1 MRRFILLVACV
12 FISFVSFAQAIDSIA
27 MQQLL
32 VVGNLQGFH
41 IQAPE
46 MNEKTN
52 QEIVDLFIDNFDSRG
67 LFVFQSDEEFL
78 RKQVNANSSNDGYSA
93 LLTESYALFKKRLKQ
108 IDSIVTVLEAKPFVY
123 SDKDTITFLSK
134 TSAPFVCKDLN
145 DLRRRIEKR
154 LKYDC
159 LNIIIK
165 PTKENEDVLKLTQA
179 ELQVKQADAAKKVF
193 LRFRRYLKNFSDDN
207 RIKHHIGDCLSN
219 AITLRFD
226 PHSSYFNNYEK
237 ESWDSGLSTEEFSFG
252 FYADENEQGAI
263 IVSDLVPGG
272 PAWKSNEIHEGDVIL
287 GFQFEKQAYVDLTN
301 SEVNDFYVL
310 FYKTSSRDVEIT
322 IRRKDNQIKKVK
334 LQKAKLQSQ
343 ENVMN
348 SYVIN
353 VEGKKF
359 GYIPIP
365 AFYSDF
371 ESDGNLGCAND
382 VAKEIVKLKLDSIQ
396 GLILDLRYN
405 GGGSM
410 REAIGLAG
418 IFIDEGPMAVYKTKI
433 GKPSLMKDLNRGT
446 IYDGPLVVMVN
457 GYSAS
462 ASEFLTATLQD
473 YERAVIVGSTTYG
486 KGTAQIVL
494 PADTNLYKA
503 RGKKYYMNPSF
514 GYVKVTIGKFYRVT
528 TASHQGKGI
537 APDIEIPDLMQRFM
551 EKESDELFY
560 LQNDSVSKKVVFSK
574 LSSLPREELKN
585 KSKNRIASNLQFSVM
600 QHFADSLYAK
610 RNENTILTLS
620 VKGVK
625 KYNDDLDLVSK
636 KIEGFT
642 QLDEKSTLSI
652 TNNKFMEKLLAVD
665 EYQRK
670 IIERSLEELKKDIIL
685 QEATLI
691 LNDLQ
696 QIKK

>member
-1 MRRFILLVACV
+1 MNRIILSIASVL
-12 FISFVSFAQAIDSIA
+12 ISFVSFAQAIDSIA

-32 VVGNLQGFH
+32 VLGNLQGFH

-46 MNEKTN
+46 INEKTN
-52 QEIVDLFIDNFDSRG
+52 KEIVNLFIDNFDPRG
-67 LFVFQSDEEFL
+67 LYVFQSDEELL
-78 RKQVNANSSNDGYSA
+78 RSKVNANSSNDGYSA
-93 LLTESYALFKKRLKQ
+93 LLEESYRLFKTRLKQ
-108 IDSIVTVLEAKPFVY
+108 IDSILNVLETKPFVF

-134 TSAPFVCKDLN
+134 TSAPFVCKDVN
-145 DLRRRIEKR
+145 DLKRRIEKR

-159 LNIIIK
+159 LNIITK
-165 PTKENEDVLKLTQA
+165 PTKENEDVLKLSQA
-179 ELQVKQADAAKKVF
+179 ELQLKQADASKKVF
-193 LRFRRYLKNFSDDN
+193 LRFRRYLKNFDN
-207 RIKHHIGDCLSN
+207 ENKIKHYIGDCLSN

-272 PAWKSNEIHEGDVIL
+272 PAWKSNEMHEGDVIL

-301 SEVNDFYVL
+301 SEVSDFYAL
-310 FYKTSSRDVEIT
+310 FYKTLSKDVEIT

-353 VEGKKF
+353 VDGKKF

-382 VAKEIVKLKLDSIQ
+382 VAKEIVKLKLDTIQ

-486 KGTAQIVL
+486 KGTAQVVL

-503 RGKKYYMNPSF
+503 RGKRYYMNPNY

-537 APDIEIPDLMQRFM
+537 VPDIEIPDLMQRFID
-551 EKESDELFY
+551 KESDELFY
-560 LQNDSVSKKVVFSK
+560 LPNDSVNKKLVFSK
-574 LSSLPREELKN
+574 LSVLPREELKN
-585 KSKNRIASNLQFSVM
+585 KSKSRISSNPRFGAM
-600 QHFADSLYAK
+600 QSFADSLFAK
-610 RNENTILTLS
+610 RNENTKLTLS
-620 VKGVK
+620 IKGVK
-625 KYNDDLDLVSK
+625 KYNDDLDLIDK
-636 KIEGFT
+636 KIEALT
-642 QLDEKSTLSI
+642 LLDDKGSMSI
-652 TNNKFMEKLLAVD
+652 ANNKYMEKLLAVD

-670 IIERSLEELKKDIIL
+670 IIERSLEDLKKDIIL

-691 LNDLQ
+691 LSDLHQ
-696 QIKK
+696 LKK

>member
-1 MRRFILLVACV
+1 MRRFILFVASV
-12 FISFVSFAQAIDSIA
+12 LISFVSFAQAIDSIA

-52 QEIVDLFIDNFDSRG
+52 KEIVDLFIDNFDSRG

-78 RKQVNANSSNDGYSA
+78 RKQVNANSSNDGYSD

-123 SDKDTITFLSK
+123 NDKDTITFLSK

-207 RIKHHIGDCLSN
+207 RIKHYIGDCLSN

-272 PAWKSNEIHEGDVIL
+272 PAWKSNEMHEGDVIL
-287 GFQFEKQAYVDLTN
+287 GFQFEKQAYVDLAN

-322 IRRKDNQIKKVK
+322 VRRKDNQIKKVK

-348 SYVIN
+348 SYVIS

-418 IFIDEGPMAVYKTKI
+418 IFIDEGPMAVYKTKM

-473 YERAVIVGSTTYG
+473 YERAVIVGSTTFG

-537 APDIEIPDLMQRFM
+537 TPDIEIPDLMQRFM
-551 EKESDELFY
+551 EKESDESFY
-560 LQNDSVSKKVVFSK
+560 LINDSVAKKVVFSK
-574 LSSLPREELKN
+574 LSSLPHEELKN
-585 KSKNRIASNLQFSVM
+585 KSKNRIDSNLQFSLM

-610 RNENTILTLS
+610 KNENIKLTLS

-636 KIEGFT
+636 KIESFT

-652 TNNKFMEKLLAVD
+652 TNNKFIEKLLAVD

-696 QIKK
+696 QIKR